1 MTFTQQENQAQ
12 QAAVLAALDQYH
24 AALQAIFTGD
34 VNLMCVVWSHAD
46 DVTYLGPDNS
56 YRVGWQAVLADWQ
69 AQADMNLGGNV
80 EFDNVHIVVGPAL
93 AIVHK
98 YVQGT
103 NLDRQG
109 NPENVSLRATV
120 TFRREADAW
129 KVISVQA
136 DLLSHL
142 IDNPVADQK

>member
-1 MTFTQQENQAQ
+1 
-12 QAAVLAALDQYH
+12 
-24 AALQAIFTGD
+24 
-34 VNLMCVVWSHAD
+34 
-46 DVTYLGPDNS
+46 
-56 YRVGWQAVLADWQ
+56 
-69 AQADMNLGGNV
+69 MNLGGNV